1 MSFCRACF
9 RMFPYICKE
18 QITSVTTIL
27 DYTTN
32 KNFTKM
38 KKKWICT
45 VCGYVHEGDEA
56 PEFCPQCKQPKSKFK
71 EMVETTGALTFADE
85 HVIGVA
91 KGCDEEMIKDLNA
104 HFMGECTEVGMYLAM
119 SRQADREGYP
129 EVAEAFKRYAWEE
142 AEHAAK
148 FAELLGDV
156 VWDTKTNLEKR
167 KDAECGACE
176 DKKRIATRAK
186 QLNLDAIHD
195 TVHEMC
201 KDEARLLY
209 TSPSP
214 RDS

>member
-1 MSFCRACF
+1 
-9 RMFPYICKE
+9 
-18 QITSVTTIL
+18 
-27 DYTTN
+27 
-32 KNFTKM
+32 M

-176 DKKRIATRAK
+176 DKKVFEENGGKYLENYELFDVYEGEQIEKGFKSVAYSLKFRGKDKNLEESDITGAMDK
-186 QLNLDAIHD
+186 ILSGLKNIGIQL
-195 TVHEMC
+195 
-201 KDEARLLY
+201 RG
-209 TSPSP
+209 
-214 RDS
+214 

>member
-1 MSFCRACF
+1 
-9 RMFPYICKE
+9 
-18 QITSVTTIL
+18 
-27 DYTTN
+27 
-32 KNFTKM
+32 M

-56 PEFCPQCKQPKSKFK
+56 PDFCPQCKQPKSKFK
-71 EMVETTGALTFADE
+71 ELVETTGALSFADE
-85 HVIGVA
+85 HVLGVA

-129 EVAEAFKRYAWEE
+129 EVAEAFKRVAEAFKRYAWEE

-167 KDAECGACE
+167 MNAEQGACE

-201 KDEARLLY
+201 KDEARHGKGFEGLFNRY
-209 TSPSP
+209 FKK
-214 RDS
+214 

>member
-1 MSFCRACF
+1 
-9 RMFPYICKE
+9 
-18 QITSVTTIL
+18 
-27 DYTTN
+27 
-32 KNFTKM
+32 
-38 KKKWICT
+38 
-45 VCGYVHEGDEA
+45 
-56 PEFCPQCKQPKSKFK
+56 
-71 EMVETTGALTFADE
+71 MVETTGALTFADE

-91 KGCDEEMIKDLNA
+91 IGCDEEMIKDLNA

-176 DKKRIATRAK
+176 DKKRIATRANPFFFH
-186 QLNLDAIHD
+186 L
-195 TVHEMC
+195 C
-201 KDEARLLY
+201 KFLLVV
-209 TSPSP
+209 
-214 RDS
+214 

>member
-1 MSFCRACF
+1 
-9 RMFPYICKE
+9 
-18 QITSVTTIL
+18 
-27 DYTTN
+27 
-32 KNFTKM
+32 M

-148 FAELLGDV
+148 LPNCWVMLFGTQKQTWRNV
-156 VWDTKTNLEKR
+156 KTLNAVL
-167 KDAECGACE
+167 
-176 DKKRIATRAK
+176 AK
-186 QLNLDAIHD
+186 IRNVLPLVQNN
-195 TVHEMC
+195 
-201 KDEARLLY
+201 
-209 TSPSP
+209 
-214 RDS
+214 